1 MAAAIMPSLTTRAG
15 PFGPSGVNTMFF
27 PARASRISSRK
38 AFAPPRVDEPRTAS
52 TPYQSKTR
60 AMYSPSFDC
69 EIITV
74 ASPCHFVCSMS
85 SR

>member
-1 MAAAIMPSLTTRAG
+1 MAAATIPSLTIRAG
-15 PFGPSGVNTMFF
+15 PFGPSGVKTMVE
-27 PARASRISSRK
+27 PARASRISSRS
-38 AFAPPRVDEPRTAS
+38 AFAPPRVDDPRTDP
-52 TPYQSKTR
+52 TPYQSNTR

-74 ASPCHFVCSMS
+74 AGGFYFVCSMR